1 MTGLS
6 DVGYSTEAIAAGEA
20 VEAVVV
26 RFAGDSGDG
35 MQLTGSQFTRATA
48 LAGNDLATL
57 PSFPAEIRAPAGTT
71 FGVSSFQIQFG
82 ARSVATPGDAPD
94 VLVAMNPAA
103 LRVHLPD
110 VVVAGTLVINSS
122 AFTDRNLAKA
132 GYEVSP
138 LDDGSLDNYQVVA
151 VDIAQRTVEAVKEFG
166 LGHGDARRCKNL
178 WALGLMYWLYGRD
191 PGATLEWIARKFAHR
206 EDLAAANRAALLAGH
221 AYGET
226 AELGPALPRT
236 HVPPAERAPGRYRT
250 VTGADGLTW
259 GLLAGAGKAEL
270 PMVFAS
276 YPITPASGLLH
287 TLAGLREPGLTT
299 LQAEDEIAAACAAI
313 GASFSGSLGVTASSG
328 PGVALKGEALGLAVS
343 AELPL
348 VVVNCQRGGPSTGL
362 PTKTEQADLYQALYG
377 RNGDAPL
384 CVLAPASAAD
394 CFSMAIE
401 AVRLAVGYMTPVL
414 LLADGYLVN
423 AAEPWQIP
431 ELSDWEDFPVRFH
444 TDPDGFH
451 PFLRE
456 AATGA
461 RPWVKPGTAGL
472 EHRIGGLEK
481 DFDSGHISYEP
492 GNHQRMTDVRAQKI
506 RGMADAIPEQDVA
519 VGGLSGDL
527 AVVSWG
533 STYGA
538 VNQAVRRSRMKG
550 REVAHI
556 HLRYLNPLPRN
567 LGPLLR
573 GYDRLL
579 VPELNNGQLVN
590 VLRASFGVHAEGLS
604 QVTGEPFRIAHLEHA
619 FKEILEA

>member
-1 MTGLS
+1 MTGLNNAE
-6 DVGYSTEAIAAGEA
+6 YSTEAMAAVEA

-82 ARSVATPGDAPD
+82 ADAVATPGDAPD

-110 VVVAGTLVINSS
+110 VAPAGTLIINTG
-122 AFTDRNLAKA
+122 AFTERNLARA
-132 GYEVSP
+132 GYERSP
-138 LDDGSLDNYQVVA
+138 LEDGSLDDYQVVA
-151 VDIAQRTVEAVKEFG
+151 VDITQRTVEAVKGFG
-166 LGHGDARRCKNL
+166 LSHADARRCKNL
-178 WALGLMYWLYGRD
+178 WALGLMYWSYGRD
-191 PGATLEWIARKFAHR
+191 PDATLEWINEKFAER
-206 EDLAAANRAALLAGH
+206 EDLRSANRAALLAGH

-236 HVPPAERAPGRYRT
+236 HVPPAEQAPGRYRT
-250 VTGADGLTW
+250 VTGADALTW

-276 YPITPASGLLH
+276 YPITPASGLMH
-287 TLAGLREPGLTT
+287 TLSALNEPGLTT

-362 PTKTEQADLYQALYG
+362 PTKTEQSDLYQALYG

-384 CVLAPASAAD
+384 CVLAPATAAD
-394 CFSMAIE
+394 CFAMALE
-401 AVRLAVGYMTPVL
+401 AVRLAVRYMTPVL

-431 ELSDWEDFPVRFH
+431 ELSDWEDFPVRFR
-444 TDPDGFH
+444 TDPGDFH
-451 PFLRE
+451 PFLRD
-456 AATGA
+456 AATGS

-481 DFDSGHISYEP
+481 DFDSGHISYDP
-492 GNHQRMTDVRAQKI
+492 DNHQRMTDARTDKI
-506 RGMADAIPEQDVA
+506 RRVADAIPEQDVA
-519 VGGLSGDL
+519 VGGSKGDL

-550 REVAHI
+550 RDVAHV
-556 HLRYLNPLPRN
+556 HLRYLNPFPRN
-567 LGPLLR
+567 LGRLLE

-579 VPELNNGQLVN
+579 VPEINNGQLVN
-590 VLRASFGVHAEGLS
+590 VLRATFGVNAQGLS
-604 QVTGEPFRIAHLEHA
+604 QVTGEPFRIAHLENA
-619 FKEILEA
+619 IKETLEA